1 MRLQASTLNG
11 VVTLSGTVPSPAD
24 VDRARAAAKRVPG
37 VRDVKSELKI
47 GS

>member
-11 VVTLSGTVPSPAD
+11 IVTLSGTVPTDAD
-24 VDRARAAAKRVPG
+24 VDRAIAAAKRVPG
-37 VRDVKSELKI
+37 VRSVKSKLKI